1 MNFFYSFINFRLIL
15 FLISYVRHVARILQ
29 LALHG
34 LLITLASLR
43 ARFPVNSFMARKGLR
58 TRPMVFIDVQKG
70 IAELRQHLRTL
81 LSAWLKRVFANRV
94 FTSRLMSQ
102 MWLKLIKY
110 SGTSVHERPVPS
122 DHLSIQNTDSFPV
135 KAPETLV
142 NDLTTSR
149 NHRFFGLAVL

>member
-34 LLITLASLR
+34 LLITLTSLR
-43 ARFPVNSFMARKGLR
+43 ARFPVNSFMGRKGLR
-58 TRPMVFIDVQKG
+58 TRPMVFIDVI

-102 MWLKLIKY
+102 MWVKLIKY

-135 KAPETLV
+135 KAPESPV

-149 NHRFFGLAVL
+149 THRLFGLAVL